1 MLYGRA
7 GSNFH
12 LFDDSKYPIGTGF
25 PGAVDFGRCGN
36 GGYVSE
42 YGRFDG
48 PDESIHY
55 NAQFRYDRVYQ
66 RHETD

>member
-1 MLYGRA
+1 MVGPVAIFIYLMTVNIPLA
-7 GSNFH
+7 LVS
-12 LFDDSKYPIGTGF
+12 LVPLIL
-25 PGAVDFGRCGN
+25 AVVVM

-48 PDESIHY
+48 PGEPIHY